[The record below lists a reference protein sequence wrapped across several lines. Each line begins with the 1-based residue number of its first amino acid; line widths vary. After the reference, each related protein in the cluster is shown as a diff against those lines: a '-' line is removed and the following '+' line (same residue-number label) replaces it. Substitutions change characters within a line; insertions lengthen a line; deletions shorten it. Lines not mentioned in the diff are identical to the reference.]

1 MKDLHMNGRV
11 DYIDATPS
19 WEGIFMIMLETW
31 SSQSNIGRMAYR
43 QELRRVATILDGI
56 EPLVNA
62 LRPLVDSQPD
72 ELTPEWEAVA
82 KAIQDIVDASEL

>member
-1 MKDLHMNGRV
+1 MTDIHLNGKA
-11 DYIDATPS
+11 DTINMTPS
-19 WEGIFMIMLETW
+19 WEGIFTIMLETW
-31 SSQSNIGRMAYR
+31 SSQSNEGRMAYR
-43 QELRRVATILDGI
+43 QELRRVATLLDGI

-62 LRPLVDSQPD
+62 LRPLIDSQPD

>member
-11 DYIDATPS
+11 DYIAATPS
-19 WEGIFMIMLETW
+19 WEGIFRVMLETW
-31 SSQSNIGRMAYR
+31 SSQSNQGKIAYQ
-43 QELRRVATILDGI
+43 QEIRRVATLLDGI

-62 LRPLVDSQPD
+62 LRPLIDSQPD

>member
-1 MKDLHMNGRV
+1 
-11 DYIDATPS
+11 
-19 WEGIFMIMLETW
+19 
-31 SSQSNIGRMAYR
+31 
-43 QELRRVATILDGI
+43 VATILDGI

>member
-1 MKDLHMNGRV
+1 MTDIHLNGKA
-11 DYIDATPS
+11 DTIDMTPS
-19 WEGIFMIMLETW
+19 WEGIFTIMLETW
-31 SSQSNIGRMAYR
+31 SSQSNEGRIAYR
-43 QELRRVATILDGI
+43 KELRRVATLLDGI

-62 LRPLVDSQPD
+62 LRPLIDSQE

>member
-1 MKDLHMNGRV
+1 MTDIHLNGKA
-11 DYIDATPS
+11 DTIDMTPS
-19 WEGIFMIMLETW
+19 WEGIFTIMLETW
-31 SSQSNIGRMAYR
+31 SSQSNEGRIAYR
-43 QELRRVATILDGI
+43 QELRRVATLLDGI

-62 LRPLVDSQPD
+62 LRPLIDSQE

>member
-11 DYIDATPS
+11 DYINVTPS
-19 WEGIFMIMLETW
+19 WEGIFRIMLETW
-31 SSQSNIGRMAYR
+31 TSQSNQGKIEYQ
-43 QELRRVATILDGI
+43 QEIRRVATILDGI

-62 LRPLVDSQPD
+62 LRPLIDSQPD

>member
-11 DYIDATPS
+11 DYINVTPS
-19 WEGIFMIMLETW
+19 WEGIFRIMLETW
-31 SSQSNIGRMAYR
+31 SSQSNQGKIEYQ
-43 QELRRVATILDGI
+43 QEIRRVATILDGI

-62 LRPLVDSQPD
+62 LRPLIDSQPD

>member
-1 MKDLHMNGRV
+1 MKELHMNGRV
-11 DYIDATPS
+11 DYINVTPS
-19 WEGIFMIMLETW
+19 WEGIFRIMLETW
-31 SSQSNIGRMAYR
+31 SSQSNQGKIEYQ
-43 QELRRVATILDGI
+43 QEIRRVATILDGI

-62 LRPLVDSQPD
+62 LRPLIDSQPD

>member
-19 WEGIFMIMLETW
+19 CEGIFRVMLETW
-31 SSQSNIGRMAYR
+31 SSQSNQGKIAYQ
-43 QELRRVATILDGI
+43 QEIRRVATLLDGI

-62 LRPLVDSQPD
+62 LRPLIDSQE